1 MKKALVLLSAVLCMA
16 SVTGCA
22 EVPDEVLQDMSSYID
37 KDSEK
42 NEQSELEYITISELA
57 ENAEIALG
65 KDYTQFELSDRI
77 RFSAPEEIH
86 LMSFKETDGFSENFD
101 KVMEMFFDDSVISS
115 QSISIREDEY
125 GKTVIFMNDE
135 DKVYGCVG
143 DEGFTAMLNPDAY
156 DISFSNQEPNVAI
169 YHTERNDDFSD
180 EYQLKD
186 RKCSVADAVELVDN
200 WLDANYEELSP
211 EFDYRV
217 ETVIVREYEGNYLY
231 QILVHALYKG
241 VAVDSYTSEYVMDDE
256 AEIMKNTYSKYG
268 ISIQMIKSDEIA
280 SFTNGTGI
288 YIPTE
293 GEKIDEC
300 ISLESA
306 LELCESTFADFKD
319 ITISDIGIMY
329 TLNPVYEPNPNAESG
344 PLNKEIITGFT
355 SRPVW
360 EFVIDMEPSE
370 FLEEGEINTYGD
382 VRKYIYVDMITG
394 ELKYNFEFEGRW

>member
-1 MKKALVLLSAVLCMA
+1 MKKTMLLFWSFLCVA

-57 ENAEIALG
+57 ENAEIALS
-65 KDYTQFELSDRI
+65 KDYTQFELSDKI
-77 RFSAPEEIH
+77 RFSAPEDIY
-86 LMSFKETDGFSENFD
+86 LMSFKEPDGFSGNFD
-101 KVMEMFFDDSVISS
+101 KVMELFFDESVMSS
-115 QSISIREDEY
+115 QTVSISDD
-125 GKTVIFMNDE
+125 GDDKTIHFMSDE
-135 DKVYGCVG
+135 DKVYGCVR
-143 DEGFTAMLNPDAY
+143 DDGFIAMLNPDAY
-156 DISFSNQEPNVAI
+156 DISFSYQEPNVAI

-186 RKCSVADAVELVDN
+186 RKCSVAEAVEFIDN
-200 WLDANYEELSP
+200 WFENNYRQFSP
-211 EFDYRV
+211 EYDYRA
-217 ETVIVREYEGNYLY
+217 ETVIVREHEGNYLY
-231 QILVHALYKG
+231 QILVHAVYKG
-241 VAVDSYTSEYVMDDE
+241 VPIDSFTREFESVGETSMR
-256 AEIMKNTYSKYG
+256 MTYYDYG
-268 ISIQMIKSDEIA
+268 IQIQMIKSDEIA

-293 GEKIDEC
+293 EVEIAEC

-306 LELCESTFADFKD
+306 LELCEDTFSDFKD

-329 TLNPVYEPNPNAESG
+329 TLNPVYEPNPNAKED
-344 PLNKEIITGFT
+344 PLNPEIIVGYT

-360 EFVIDMEPSE
+360 EFVIDIAPSE

-382 VRKYIYVDMITG
+382 VRKYIYIDMITG
-394 ELKYNFEFEGRW
+394 ELKYNFKTARR